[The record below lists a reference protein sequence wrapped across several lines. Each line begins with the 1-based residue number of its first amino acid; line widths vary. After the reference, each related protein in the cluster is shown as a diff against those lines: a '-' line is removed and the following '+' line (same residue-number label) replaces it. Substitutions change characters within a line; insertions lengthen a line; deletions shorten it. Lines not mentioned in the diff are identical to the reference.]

1 MPEPNDPTGSTRREF
16 TQRVAVAAVTPFLC
30 SFGSAAGQEPAK
42 PEGTAA
48 VVQAL
53 TEIVRQRYGKHLDE
67 DQLKAVQRSIGF
79 HISTAE
85 RLSKFP
91 LKNSDEPVWVTPAP
105 TR

>member
-1 MPEPNDPTGSTRREF
+1 MPDANNPLGSTRREF
-16 TQRVAVAAVTPFLC
+16 TQRAALVAVTPFLS
-30 SFGSAAGQEPAK
+30 SFGSATGQEPAK
-42 PEGTAA
+42 PEGAAA

-53 TEIVRQRYGKHLDE
+53 TEVVRQRYGKHLDE

-79 HISTAE
+79 HVSTAE

-91 LKNSDEPVWVTPAP
+91 LKNSDEPIWVTPTP